1 MCRIKRFAL
10 SYDMS
15 LFSQL
20 KVILR
25 YNSNSYSISTI
36 YINPKYLRQNIDS
49 IILNQNFDVNLLNSW
64 IHEMTRQRKSSKT
77 IASMFSWS
85 FPFIESTSIASTDG
99 RTTRV
104 MTKPKPRS
112 VITKI
117 RAWSNSEHFK
127 FTWNNSW
134 VMILVLQI
142 LIFDNSSGK
151 LFSSNHLCSLE
162 VTPVMVESR
171 PLAQFGNNNLGKWCR
186 GSGSGV
192 GGISFINLHP
202 LWSTFNNLRNSLQ
215 REGLSHNF
223 KTAI

>member
-1 MCRIKRFAL
+1 
-10 SYDMS
+10 
-15 LFSQL
+15 
-20 KVILR
+20 
-25 YNSNSYSISTI
+25 
-36 YINPKYLRQNIDS
+36 
-49 IILNQNFDVNLLNSW
+49 
-64 IHEMTRQRKSSKT
+64 MTRQRKSTT
-77 IASMFSWS
+77 IAFMFSWS
-85 FPFIESTSIASTDG
+85 FLFIESTSIASTDG

-117 RAWSNSEHFK
+117 RAWSNSQHFK
-127 FTWNNSW
+127 FTWNIVEDDPCPTNFD
-134 VMILVLQI
+134 
-142 LIFDNSSGK
+142 FDNSSGK